1 MKRLE
6 RLVSMALVFA
16 SRRHLRAAELARQF
30 AVSER
35 TVYRDVRALTSAGF
49 PIEGNAGDGYRV
61 PTSAFLRPLGLTE
74 AEIAALAMGATMMV
88 SADSAIRDALS
99 TAITKLES
107 MLGPAARQRLR
118 KLRAEIHVSASAQ
131 KSVGPL
137 GRVAQAVDSR
147 EVLVIAY
154 DSVSGGR
161 VTKRE
166 VEPLGFVLA
175 GNDWLLMAWCRL
187 RRDVRAFRVDRIRA
201 LRSTGERYERREGF
215 SFTEVIERERKKFV
229 RSS

>member
-16 SRRHLRAAELARQF
+16 TRRRLRAVELARQF

-35 TVYRDVRALTSAGF
+35 TVYRDVRALTSVGF

-61 PTSAFLRPLGLTE
+61 PASAFLRPLGLTE
-74 AEIAALAMGATMMV
+74 PEAVALAMGAMMLT

-107 MLGPAARQRLR
+107 TLVPAARQRLR
-118 KLRAEIHVSASAQ
+118 KLRTEIHVSASAH
-131 KSVGPL
+131 KPGPL
-137 GRVAQAVDSR
+137 GRVAEALDSR
-147 EVLVIAY
+147 EVLSIVY
-154 DSVSGGR
+154 DPVSGGR

-175 GNDWLLMAWCRL
+175 GNDWLLVAWCRL

-201 LRSTGERYERREGF
+201 LRSTEQRYEPREGF